1 MKAGIVTLPAKMMAC
16 GLESCARVCVIWVR
30 RLLRM
35 AKNVS
40 TKSRQA
46 ERSQSGLIIRA
57 VEIRHRSIDVI
68 VLGFSHRMFVRWR
81 APLLSTTPKAP
92 LSYTRGEVG
101 RQLGLCPILA
111 LASWVSGR
119 GGTAGAPAQPGPAG
133 ISGLAQQRPRSRAF
147 L

>member
-1 MKAGIVTLPAKMMAC
+1 MTTK
-16 GLESCARVCVIWVR
+16 
-30 RLLRM
+30 
-35 AKNVS
+35 VS

-46 ERSQSGLIIRA
+46 ERSLLIRA
-57 VEIRHRSIDVI
+57 VQVRHESVVVI
-68 VLGFSHRMFVRWR
+68 VLGFGQRMFVRWR
-81 APLLSTTPKAP
+81 APLVLATPKAP
-92 LSYTRGEVG
+92 LSCPRGEVG

-111 LASWVSGR
+111 LASWVSGG